1 MRKSVT
7 QRTTKATTIARI
19 RRLIF
24 ILVDSSRDFLA
35 TLQGNPLLP
44 SRGHDLRVRPPVDR
58 YLLIV
63 SALCFFAAIVRTVLS
78 LRART
83 FQPSRFSFL
92 AIGLGFI
99 FQTAFL
105 SIRGH
110 VLGRC
115 PLTNLFEVFI
125 FLAWSIALIYM
136 LVGPAYRLSLMGAF
150 TAPLVFL
157 LQAFALIA
165 RIDNFRPARLPANP
179 WLEFHASFS
188 LISYGAFALACIA
201 GVMYLVQ
208 ERQLKTHQLH
218 SIFYHLPPLTDLFA
232 AITRLLWL
240 GFALYT
246 LGIVSGFFT
255 GHPLPRVQV
264 GAAVGVWLLYAAI
277 LQGRHLRWLAPK
289 RVAAL
294 CLIGFSA
301 ALTLLWGITFTA
313 EMHPIP

>member
-1 MRKSVT
+1 MR
-7 QRTTKATTIARI
+7 TIIALGAGTF
-19 RRLIF
+19 RL
-24 ILVDSSRDFLA
+24 
-35 TLQGNPLLP
+35 G
-44 SRGHDLRVRPPVDR
+44 
-58 YLLIV
+58 
-63 SALCFFAAIVRTVLS
+63 
-78 LRART
+78 
-83 FQPSRFSFL
+83 RFNFL

-110 VLGRC
+110 ELHRC

-165 RIDNFRPARLPANP
+165 PIDVRHASKAPANS
-179 WLEFHASFS
+179 WLEFHAS
-188 LISYGAFALACIA
+188 ISIIAYGAFGLACIA

-240 GFALYT
+240 GFVLYT
-246 LGIVSGFFT
+246 LGVVSGVFT
-255 GHPLPRVQV
+255 GRPLPHVV
-264 GAAVGVWLLYAAI
+264 VVAAIGVWLLDAAI
-277 LQGRHLRWLAPK
+277 LQGRHLRRLAPR

-294 CLIGFSA
+294 CVIGFSA

-313 EMHPIP
+313 QMPSLP

>member
-1 MRKSVT
+1 M
-7 QRTTKATTIARI
+7 
-19 RRLIF
+19 
-24 ILVDSSRDFLA
+24 
-35 TLQGNPLLP
+35 
-44 SRGHDLRVRPPVDR
+44 DR

-63 SALCFFAAIVRTVLS
+63 STFCFFAAIVRTILS
-78 LRART
+78 LRARV
-83 FQPSRFSFL
+83 FQPGRFSFL

-110 VLGRC
+110 ALGRC

-157 LQAFALIA
+157 IQAFALIA
-165 RIDNFRPARLPANP
+165 PIDVRHAIKLPPNP
-179 WLEFHASFS
+179 WLEFHASFA
-188 LISYGAFALACIA
+188 IIAYGAFALACIA

-208 ERQLKTHQLH
+208 ERQLKTHHLH

-232 AITRLLWL
+232 AITRLLWW
-240 GFALYT
+240 GFVLYT
-246 LGIVSGFFT
+246 LGLVSGFFT
-255 GHPLPRVQV
+255 GRPLPRVQV
-264 GAAVGVWLLYAAI
+264 VASIGVWLLYAAI
-277 LQGRHLRWLAPK
+277 LQGRHLRRLAPK

-294 CLIGFSA
+294 CIAGFGA
-301 ALTLLWGITFTA
+301 ALTLLWGITFSAQT
-313 EMHPIP
+313 HTLP

>member
-1 MRKSVT
+1 M
-7 QRTTKATTIARI
+7 
-19 RRLIF
+19 
-24 ILVDSSRDFLA
+24 
-35 TLQGNPLLP
+35 
-44 SRGHDLRVRPPVDR
+44 DR

-63 SALCFFAAIVRTVLS
+63 STVCFLVAVVRTIIA
-78 LRART
+78 LRAGV
-83 FQPSRFSFL
+83 FQPGRFSFL

-110 VLGRC
+110 ALGRC

-157 LQAFALIA
+157 VQAFALIA
-165 RIDNFRPARLPANP
+165 PIDVRHVSNAPANP
-179 WLEFHASFS
+179 WLEFHAS
-188 LISYGAFALACIA
+188 ISIIAYGAFALACIA

-208 ERQLKTHQLH
+208 ERQLKTHHLH
-218 SIFYHLPPLTDLFA
+218 SVFYHLPPLTDLFA

-246 LGIVSGFFT
+246 LGVVSGFFT
-255 GHPLPRVQV
+255 GHPLPRPQV
-264 GAAVGVWLLYAAI
+264 VAAIGVWLLYAAI
-277 LQGRHLRWLAPK
+277 LQGRHLRRLAPK

-294 CLIGFSA
+294 CIAGFGA
-301 ALTLLWGITFTA
+301 ALTLLWGITFSAQT
-313 EMHPIP
+313 HTLP